1 MQDYR
6 DVVVWQR
13 SHGLVLEIYKLTESF
28 PSSEK
33 YGLVNQMRRSAYS
46 IPMNIA
52 EGRSKNS
59 DKDFARYL
67 DIASGSAGELDY
79 QILLVKDL
87 GMISDKQYNQLY
99 SELTEIRKMLNGF
112 RNAICKNKIANG

>member
-6 DVVVWQR
+6 QINVWKK
-13 SHGLVLEIYKLTESF
+13 SHKLALAIYKLTEAF

-33 YGLVNQMRRSAYS
+33 YGLISQVRRSAYS

-59 DKDFARYL
+59 EKEFARFL
-67 DIASGSAGELDY
+67 DIALGSAGELDY
-79 QILLVKDL
+79 QLLLAKDL
-87 GMISDKQYNQLY
+87 GLIDSNCYSEYY
-99 SELTEIRKMLNGF
+99 SELTEIRKMLNAY
-112 RNAICKNKIANG
+112 RQSILKANS

>member
-13 SHGLVLEIYKLTESF
+13 SHKLVLEIYKLTESF

-33 YGLVNQMRRSAYS
+33 YGLVSQMRRSACS
-46 IPMNIA
+46 IPTNIA

-59 DKDFARYL
+59 DKDFVRYL

-79 QILLVKDL
+79 QILLAKDL
-87 GMISDKQYNQLY
+87 GMVSSNKYDQLY
-99 SELTEIRKMLNGF
+99 SELIEIRKMLNGF
-112 RNAICKNKIANG
+112 RKAISKNKKAKS

>member
-13 SHGLVLEIYKLTESF
+13 SHKLVLAIYKLTESF

-33 YGLVNQMRRSAYS
+33 YGLTSQMRRSAYS

-52 EGRSKNS
+52 EGRSKSS

-67 DIASGSAGELDY
+67 DFASGSAGELDY
-79 QILLVKDL
+79 QILLVKDMGL
-87 GMISDKQYNQLY
+87 ISSKQYDQLY
-99 SELTEIRKMLNGF
+99 TELTEIRKMLNGL
-112 RNAICKNKIANG
+112 RKVILKAKG

>member
-13 SHGLVLEIYKLTESF
+13 SHKLVLEIYKLTESF

-33 YGLVNQMRRSAYS
+33 YGLVSQMRRSACS

-52 EGRSKNS
+52 EGRSKSS

-67 DIASGSAGELDY
+67 DISSGSAGELDY
-79 QILLVKDL
+79 HILLAKDL
-87 GMISDKQYNQLY
+87 GMISSNQYDQLY
-99 SELTEIRKMLNGF
+99 SELIEIRKMLNGF
-112 RNAICKNKIANG
+112 RKAISKNKKAKS